1 MKLFGSDLCPWCLDC
16 KENLDKYG
24 IPYTFVDIN
33 ASMRN
38 LAIFLKMRDTHPI
51 FTHAKAAHDIGIPAL
66 VDEDRKIILN
76 WEDWLRGQ
84 DFQVQYRHVKSDG
97 SCSVDE
103 KNC

>member
-38 LAIFLKMRDTHPI
+38 LAICLKMRDTHPI
-51 FTHAKAAHDIGIPAL
+51 FTHA
-66 VDEDRKIILN
+66 
-76 WEDWLRGQ
+76 
-84 DFQVQYRHVKSDG
+84 
-97 SCSVDE
+97 
-103 KNC
+103 